1 MLQYTSCI
9 IGVFMFLFLANPM
22 TRLRLLLTPVWCPIV
37 LSCFTHRT
45 MPTMAPIIL
54 APEIIHNI
62 IYFLIHDY
70 LVVTDDDS
78 WGLTP
83 GYGRYAAISRI
94 WQDEIERE
102 TFASLRLD
110 LDGLL
115 QANII
120 VIPRRRR
127 FVRTVKL
134 DVALPVPGPVGSPET
149 DEEKLR
155 NNCRLQ
161 VTFEAFMRF
170 MSPWRATDVHQGGV
184 KLYVDT
190 SMPDDAISW
199 RPNTP
204 QSRKRQAKL
213 ERRRASSLVE
223 LTDPDRISQ
232 YPPVIAITEYKGN
245 NSDLNVHI
253 SAVATCVL
261 LAQLPAVKGAFID
274 WWRCSHFS
282 RIRSDLAAAI
292 SQIKYPIDNLSIS
305 DSSLTYGDWFPYNP
319 PPASSVQQVDE
330 LSISIRNMSQR
341 LKRLEIYDVSISD
354 ELFFPKTPSVDM
366 MPIWDRLVMISLH
379 YLPVTH
385 SGEWLFLPDPDASS
399 SSEEE
404 PDSDD
409 SSSWGGWP
417 SEEPQPTPGI
427 AAPAMQQFYLAAAHA
442 ALQMP
447 ALKQMKLIA
456 MLESGICWHKFWY
469 HSEELMARALWTSSS
484 GFVPDEEV
492 LDRWRM
498 VPRKHIEIDLE
509 VEISEDENALE
520 NSDDENV
527 I

>member
-9 IGVFMFLFLANPM
+9 VGVFMFLFLANPM
-22 TRLRLLLTPVWCPIV
+22 ARLRFLLTLVRYSIV
-37 LSCFTHRT
+37 LSSSMHRT
-45 MPTMAPIIL
+45 MPIMAPVVL

-62 IYFLIHDY
+62 IYFLTHDY
-70 LVVTDDDS
+70 LVPIDDES
-78 WGLTP
+78 WGVIR
-83 GYGRYAAISRI
+83 GCGRYAAVSRT

-115 QANII
+115 QANFI
-120 VIPRRRR
+120 VTPRRRR
-127 FVRTVKL
+127 FVRTIKL
-134 DVALPVPGPVGSPET
+134 DVALPMSGPVGSPET

-155 NNCRLQ
+155 NNCSLQ
-161 VTFEAFMRF
+161 VTFEAFLRLMG
-170 MSPWRATDVHQGGV
+170 SWEATDVHQAGV

-190 SMPDDAISW
+190 SMPDDAFNR
-199 RPNTP
+199 RPVTP

-223 LTDPDRISQ
+223 LTDPDRIAQ

-245 NSDLNVHI
+245 SSDLNIHI
-253 SAVATCVL
+253 SAAATCVL
-261 LAQLPAVKGAFID
+261 LAKLPAVKGAFID
-274 WWRCSHFS
+274 WWRYH
-282 RIRSDLAAAI
+282 
-292 SQIKYPIDNLSIS
+292 LSIS
-305 DSSLTYGDWFPYNP
+305 DSSLTYGDWFPFNP
-319 PPASSVQQVDE
+319 PPASSTQEVDE

-341 LKRLEIYDVSISD
+341 LKKLDIYDISISD
-354 ELFFPKTPSVDM
+354 ELFFPRTPSLDM
-366 MPIWDRLVMISLH
+366 MPIWDRLAMLSLH

-409 SSSWGGWP
+409 SSSRDGWP
-417 SEEPQPTPGI
+417 SEEPQPKPSI

-456 MLESGICWHKFWY
+456 LLESGICWHKFWY
-469 HSEELMARALWTSSS
+469 HSEEMMARALWTSSS

-520 NSDDENV
+520 SLDDENV
-527 I
+527 V

>member
-1 MLQYTSCI
+1 
-9 IGVFMFLFLANPM
+9 
-22 TRLRLLLTPVWCPIV
+22 
-37 LSCFTHRT
+37 
-45 MPTMAPIIL
+45 MPAMAPIMATVVL

-62 IYFLIHDY
+62 IYYLIHDY
-70 LVVTDDDS
+70 VVLLDDDS
-78 WGLTP
+78 WGLVP
-83 GYGRYAAISRI
+83 GYGRYAAVSRF

-110 LDGLL
+110 LDRLL
-115 QANII
+115 QANFI
-120 VIPRRRR
+120 VTHRRRR
-127 FVRTVKL
+127 LVRTIKL
-134 DVALPVPGPVGSPET
+134 DVALPMPGPVESPET

-155 NNCRLQ
+155 NNRRLQ

-170 MSPWRATDVHQGGV
+170 MCPWQPYDVRHGGV

-190 SMPDDAISW
+190 SIPDDAFSW
-199 RPNTP
+199 RPITP
-204 QSRKRQAKL
+204 QSRKRRAKL

-223 LTDPDRISQ
+223 LTNPSRISE
-232 YPPVIAITEYKGN
+232 YPPILAITEYKGN
-245 NSDLNVHI
+245 TSDLNIHI

-261 LAQLPAVKGAFID
+261 LAKLPAAKVAFID
-274 WWRCSHFS
+274 WWRCNHFS

-292 SQIKYPIDNLSIS
+292 SQIKYPIDHLSIS
-305 DSSLTYGDWFPYNP
+305 DSSLTYGDWFPFSP
-319 PPASSVQQVDE
+319 PPVSSIQEVDQ

-341 LKRLEIYDVSISD
+341 LKRLDIYDISISD
-354 ELFFPKTPSVDM
+354 ELFFPKTPSIDM
-366 MPIWDRLVMISLH
+366 MPIWDGLVMISLH
-379 YLPVTH
+379 YLPITH

-409 SSSWGGWP
+409 SSSWDGWP
-417 SEEPQPTPGI
+417 SEESQPKPSI

-456 MLESGICWHKFWY
+456 LLENGICWHKFWY
-469 HSEELMARALWTSSS
+469 YSEEMMARALWTSSS

-492 LDRWRM
+492 LVRWRM

-520 NSDDENV
+520 SLDDEND